1 MKLRTFGLQKMLRI
15 AGTLIILGLAAEIF
29 SLWWIHPL
37 SFVLFAF
44 VGVSLIGAGILVYLA
59 SLVFAINPPN
69 DQKG

>member
-1 MKLRTFGLQKMLRI
+1 MKLRILGLQKMLRT
-15 AGTLIILGLAAEIF
+15 AGMLIILGLAAEIF
-29 SLWWIHPL
+29 SLWWVHPL

-59 SLVFAINPPN
+59 SLLFAASPPS